1 MAASNRCFTC
11 EKAPGAYFCTG
22 CKVYFCM
29 KDLKNHHGQLL
40 NDLDVLAEDRNGLQ
54 EKINQAIQQN
64 PPPDRLLSQID
75 EWQKATIEKVKHAAD
90 QARQQVN
97 TILNARRSVILSKF
111 EKFSKDL
118 IHLKETEEFV
128 HDDLTRL
135 QGMIQDLNQDLQQL
149 AHPSSIEL
157 CTEESNQVVWNC
169 LIYVEQTP
177 THTQNQ
183 QRFEERI
190 G

>member
-1 MAASNRCFTC
+1 
-11 EKAPGAYFCTG
+11 
-22 CKVYFCM
+22 M